1 MPEDLHINLLSHW
14 ASTLTMASYGH
25 TYDAACVLQA
35 ESNQFTRR
43 ASEVSTDPQKIRAQ
57 FFYSSALPIDDPLSP
72 IPPPSSSSTT
82 GPSKVPPQPFSVRD
96 NNALEAAWQ
105 IIQRSMPKIQ
115 EEEGSELGQV
125 ANSPISS
132 DHSENLTPRVDDIT
146 TINKDIKDEELTE
159 SRRFKTSRIVTAREG
174 TKDDISLVGR
184 DTNPIL
190 VTSKPL
196 DKHLDEVPHMP
207 APPDL
212 TLVDD
217 PDYVP
222 FDDNMPVG
230 SEEIGNDEFESGIP
244 RRRHRSPFHRR
255 EKPEKLKIKDSAHV
269 PRDFQQRQT
278 TGNEALYGSSPLERD
293 TTGTPFVRAASRLR
307 RSRSRALQRP
317 NHDVEAQ
324 QTDEADSGSESG
336 WARLSRARASSSR
349 HRPDPSETKR
359 SESSDL
365 SGPNPLNHK
374 STSEKAYITVGTS
387 RLHVVEL
394 PELKVSNLF
403 K

>member
-1 MPEDLHINLLSHW
+1 
-14 ASTLTMASYGH
+14 MASYGH

-35 ESNQFTRR
+35 ESNQFTPR
-43 ASEVSTDPQKIRAQ
+43 ASEASTDPPKIRAQ

-72 IPPPSSSSTT
+72 IPPPSSNSST

-105 IIQRSMPKIQ
+105 MIQRSKPKIQ
-115 EEEGSELGQV
+115 EEEGSELGRV
-125 ANSPISS
+125 VNSPISD

-146 TINKDIKDEELTE
+146 TINKEIKDEEHTE
-159 SRRFKTSRIVTAREG
+159 SRQFKTYRIETAQENP
-174 TKDDISLVGR
+174 KDDVLLVGR
-184 DTNPIL
+184 NTNPVW

-196 DKHLDEVPHMP
+196 DKPLDEVPHMP

-244 RRRHRSPFHRR
+244 RRRHRSPFRRR

-269 PRDFQQRQT
+269 PKGFQQRQT
-278 TGNEALYGSSPLERD
+278 TGNEALYGSSPSERD

-307 RSRSRALQRP
+307 RSRSRALQGP
-317 NHDVEAQ
+317 NHDEEAQ
-324 QTDEADSGSESG
+324 QTDEADSESESE

-349 HRPDPSETKR
+349 HRPDRSETKK
-359 SESSDL
+359 SEFNDL
-365 SGPNPLNHK
+365 SGPKIDHQFHPVNQKPK
-374 STSEKAYITVGTS
+374 SEKAYITVGAS